1 MNTDYA
7 YNTAAVFCYIIRN
20 NQVLLIKRTA
30 PPEAGKYTVVGGRK
44 ERGEDLTAACKRE
57 VLEETGLA
65 VGSVTF
71 RGTVS
76 IAAEGAG
83 HETLAFYFAT
93 RDFTGEP
100 EASAEG
106 SLEWCGID
114 ESFSK
119 EGISSYYARISP
131 YVFDEDRCF
140 LGSMRVSGSGEIE
153 SLNML

>member
-1 MNTDYA
+1 MDKTYA
-7 YNTAAVFCYIIRN
+7 YNTAAVFCYIIRDK
-20 NQVLLIKRTA
+20 QVLLIRRTA
-30 PPEAGKYTVVGGRK
+30 QPEAGKYTVVGGRK
-44 ERGEDLTAACKRE
+44 ERGEDLAAACRRE

-65 VGSVTF
+65 VGGVTF
-71 RGTVS
+71 RGAVS

-83 HETLAFYFAT
+83 HETLAFYFMT

-100 EASAEG
+100 VASAEG

-119 EGISSYYARISP
+119 EGISGYYVRISP

-140 LGSMRVSGSGEIE
+140 LGSMRISAGGEIE

>member
-7 YNTAAVFCYIIRN
+7 YNTAAVFCYIIRD

-44 ERGEDLTAACKRE
+44 ERGEDLAAACKRE

-65 VGSVTF
+65 AGGVTF
-71 RGTVS
+71 RGVVS
-76 IAAEGAG
+76 IAVEGAG
-83 HETLAFYFAT
+83 HETLAFYFMT

-100 EASAEG
+100 VASTEG
-106 SLEWCGID
+106 RLEWCGID

-119 EGISSYYARISP
+119 EGISDYYVRISP
-131 YVFDEDRCF
+131 YVFDENRCF
-140 LGSMRVSGSGEIE
+140 LGSMRIGGSGDIE